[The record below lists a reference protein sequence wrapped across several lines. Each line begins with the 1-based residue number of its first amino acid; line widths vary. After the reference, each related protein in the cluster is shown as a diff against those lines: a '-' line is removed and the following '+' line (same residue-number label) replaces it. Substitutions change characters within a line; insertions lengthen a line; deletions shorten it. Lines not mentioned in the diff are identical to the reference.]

1 MMQNNEAMHP
11 RRLFTNAEWRLRE
24 MPHVEQWEFIKF
36 PGNIHKQ
43 EQTNTAAQSN
53 SNFLFMQ
60 KLLQAAL
67 ERIWLFCTTPIKFN
81 KKLSE
86 IHKRCVKNTHKP
98 SHSSCSAR
106 PINNSVFPAE
116 CLLVW
121 TLKNTKPQRQTG
133 RAKSWAVCRCE
144 GIPELSQ
151 KPSITLIPLKMGPP
165 CSCDGK
171 LEEGR
176 KLQMH
181 RNGRRVWECVY
192 VCVVSGKDCWLVAGQ
207 INCRTLY
214 FNVIAMQ
221 TSFFSPVINS
231 VSNHLNIWGGLKR
244 CTALAAL
251 RWANTKLLLV
261 ARSQS

>member
-11 RRLFTNAEWRLRE
+11 RRLFTNAEGRLRE

-53 SNFLFMQ
+53 CNFLFMQ

-67 ERIWLFCTTPIKFN
+67 EHIWLFCATPIRFN

-86 IHKRCVKNTHKP
+86 IHKRCVRNTHKP

-106 PINNSVFPAE
+106 QINNSVFPAE

-133 RAKSWAVCRCE
+133 RAKSRAVCRCE

-151 KPSITLIPLKMGPP
+151 KSSITLIPLKMGPHAP
-165 CSCDGK
+165 VTENWRKGENCKCTEMVWVCVCVCCQWQR
-171 LEEGR
+171 LLTCCR
-176 KLQMH
+176 PNKLQ
-181 RNGRRVWECVY
+181 
-192 VCVVSGKDCWLVAGQ
+192 
-207 INCRTLY
+207 
-214 FNVIAMQ
+214 
-221 TSFFSPVINS
+221 NS
-231 VSNHLNIWGGLKR
+231 LF
-244 CTALAAL
+244 
-251 RWANTKLLLV
+251 
-261 ARSQS
+261 